1 MFGPLLPL
9 IAATAIATASVNIVH
24 PSVIRVQMRG
34 AEVRTTTTGAPPPDH
49 VLKIERDPR
58 ARTCTITYV
67 LY

>member
-1 MFGPLLPL
+1 MFGPPLPL
-9 IAATAIATASVNIVH
+9 IAATAIATASVNIVN

-34 AEVRTTTTGAPPPDH
+34 TEVRTTATGAPAPDH
-49 VLKIERDPR
+49 VLKIERDPQ